1 MAQWQIQGIQCKR
14 ADQVTQ
20 SRTVVQSHST
30 LPPCCLHKL
39 TPPNAAEYIIKEA
52 IHSLGSLNPTLQH
65 LISVCIFQEFVGM
78 LHPPPAP
85 AGGVMPHL
93 PMPVPFHCQPI
104 GPGAASIHSSFC
116 RAGKG
121 SLFSGHRS
129 GSPVSVPKNGLLLLQ
144 ESVSL
149 GKAQGDVA
157 EGQVPTPGSSPT
169 VVLVAVPFPFSWDWG
184 RPLVTPLLLLLN
196 SGTFAAPSVEPCQH
210 KIMALE
216 NCEQN
221 TGGPRY
227 LAIKGDPIREMQIL

>member
-1 MAQWQIQGIQCKR
+1 MANSRYTVQKSR
-14 ADQVTQ
+14 SSQ

-39 TPPNAAEYIIKEA
+39 TPPNAAEYVIKEA

-104 GPGAASIHSSFC
+104 GPAAASIHSSFC

-216 NCEQN
+216 N
-221 TGGPRY
+221 
-227 LAIKGDPIREMQIL
+227 